1 MQGGKVLLIAESRA
15 YFTVYRTITD
25 TGMRAYQLDR
35 DGAHASKT
43 APSEVHAP
51 VPSVHLQLQFHP
63 IPAKSL
69 QACSL
74 VDTSTASA

>member
-35 DGAHASKT
+35 DGGHESGT
-43 APSEVHAP
+43 LSREVR
-51 VPSVHLQLQFHP
+51 VPLPPCHKRPRLPNIVDGTGLQCRFVMATCQHY
-63 IPAKSL
+63 
-69 QACSL
+69 
-74 VDTSTASA
+74 